1 MDVIL
6 LERVPNL
13 GQLGEV
19 VRVKPGYARNYL
31 LPQKKALRATK
42 ENKAYFEKQK
52 SVLEKANADRRQT
65 AEGQAVSIDGASV
78 VIVRQAAE
86 SGQLYGSVSARDI
99 ADAVSA
105 LGTPVD
111 RQHVVLN
118 QAIKTLGLF
127 QVPVSLHP
135 EVTVTITVN
144 VARSEDEAKVQA
156 ERGEALIGR
165 SEEEEAAPAEAAV
178 AEAVQPAET
187 SEAPAA

>member
-13 GQLGEV
+13 GQLGQV
-19 VRVKPGYARNYL
+19 VKVKPGYARNYL
-31 LPQKKALRATK
+31 LPTKKALRATK
-42 ENKAYFEKQK
+42 ENLAYFERQK
-52 SVLEKANADRRQT
+52 SVIEATNAERR
-65 AEGQAVSIDGASV
+65 AGAAKLGGKIDGASV

-86 SGQLYGSVSARDI
+86 TGHLYGSVNARDVAEAI
-99 ADAVSA
+99 SA

-127 QVPVSLHP
+127 TITVSPHP
-135 EVTVTITVN
+135 EVTATVTVN
-144 VARSEDEAKVQA
+144 IARSEEEAKTQA

-165 SEEEEAAPAEAAV
+165 DREEPEEISEDNSAEPEAAA
-178 AEAVQPAET
+178 
-187 SEAPAA
+187 

>member
-19 VRVKPGYARNYL
+19 VKVKAGYARNFL
-31 LPQKKALRATK
+31 LPTKKALRATK
-42 ENKAYFEKQK
+42 ENMAYFEKQK
-52 SVLEKANADRRQT
+52 AVLEKTNAERRQG
-65 AEGQAVSIDGASV
+65 AEAQGAKVDGASV

-86 SGQLYGSVSARDI
+86 TGQLYGSVTARDI

-105 LGTPVD
+105 QGTKVE

-118 QAIKTLGLF
+118 QAIKSLGLF
-127 QVPVSLHP
+127 KVAIALHP
-135 EVTVTITVN
+135 EVSVTVTVN
-144 VARSEDEAKVQA
+144 VARSEEEAKTQA

-165 SEEEEAAPAEAAV
+165 PEAEEEEAEAAAPAEEATAA
-178 AEAVQPAET
+178 
-187 SEAPAA
+187 

>member
-1 MDVIL
+1 MEVIL

-13 GQLGEV
+13 GRLGEV
-19 VRVKPGYARNYL
+19 VKVKPGYARNYL

-42 ENKAYFEKQK
+42 ENMAYFERQK
-52 SVLEKANADRRQT
+52 AVLEQTNAERRQG
-65 AEGQAVSIDGASV
+65 AEAQAGKIDGASV

-86 SGQLYGSVSARDI
+86 TGQLYGSVSTRDI

-105 LGTPVD
+105 LGTTNID

-127 QVPVSLHP
+127 KIPVSLHP
-135 EVTVTITVN
+135 EVTVTVTVN
-144 VARSEDEAKVQA
+144 VARSEEEAKTQA

-165 SEEEEAAPAEAAV
+165 PEEEEAPDAEAAP
-178 AEAVQPAET
+178 EA
-187 SEAPAA
+187 APAA